1 MTPGR
6 TKACCKYS
14 LNAITEQSLS
24 KRLFFFIAIGGEYMK
39 EIKTRDRVKDIR
51 TLDKAANVAGRMK
64 NAYVRTKEQAEQ
76 TQQADTDS
84 PVGYAE
90 ARTTESAR
98 NVARETGHK
107 LSHQGKRLSEK
118 TRQKIRERHTREN
131 TPEPEQSETRKE
143 SPKAQRQESSSPKAP
158 ISSYE
163 PHQSENTSPD
173 YTIRGQNFTRDSARH
188 STERTVP
195 NYAGKETR
203 HGIKTVERGMKKSTC
218 TSEKT
223 LKASAKG
230 SIKTAGHGIK
240 TAERTSRAAI
250 KTTQATAKTAAKTAQ
265 TTARASRRAAQ
276 TAKAAA
282 KVAAF
287 TVKAVGKAIV
297 ATAKAMIAAVKSL
310 IAAIAA
316 GGWIAVV
323 AIVVIVLAASLLGS
337 VFGIF
342 ASEEGYDGAPSMPE
356 VVSQLN
362 EEFADEFDS
371 IIADNSHD
379 TLVVDNAGSASMVA
393 NWDEVLAVYDV
404 LVATDPENPTEVATL
419 DDEKIEKLRTVFWDM
434 NHISYSVDEVEIGMD
449 EETGEPITETVL
461 TITVSTSTAED
472 IISYYGLSTERAA
485 QVRELLQPEYA
496 ELFQR
501 LTGSYVDITLSE
513 DEIAA
518 IMETLPDDLSQ
529 ERKEVVLTA
538 YSLLDK
544 VSYFWGGKSLVL
556 GWDSRWGTPMKVTA
570 EDSSTTGT
578 VRSFGLDCSGF
589 VDWVF
594 YNSYNG
600 EYIIGHGGGASDQYS
615 YCNPISWNNAQ
626 PGDLVFYPGCEHVG
640 IVVKNE
646 AGTLTVI
653 HCASGY
659 NNVVMTQQATPS
671 LSGFMFVGRPDIYE
685 NGDG

>member
-1 MTPGR
+1 
-6 TKACCKYS
+6 
-14 LNAITEQSLS
+14 
-24 KRLFFFIAIGGEYMK
+24 MK
-39 EIKTRDRVKDIR
+39 EIKTRDTVKDIR
-51 TLDKAANVAGRMK
+51 TLDRAANVADKMK
-64 NAYVRTKEQAEQ
+64 NAYVRTKDQTEQ

-84 PVGYAE
+84 PIAYAE
-90 ARTTESAR
+90 DRTTESAHH
-98 NVARETGHK
+98 VARETGHK
-107 LSHQGKRLSEK
+107 LHHHGKRLSEK
-118 TRQKIRERHTREN
+118 TRQKIRERHTQKD
-131 TPEPEQSETRKE
+131 TPEPEQSEAKKE
-143 SPKAQRQESSSPKAP
+143 SSKAQRQESASPKA
-158 ISSYE
+158 SSYE
-163 PHQSENTSPD
+163 PHQSESISPD
-173 YTIRGQNFTRDSARH
+173 YTIRGQNFVRDSARL
-188 STERTVP
+188 STGTSS

-203 HGIKTVERGMKKSTC
+203 QGVKMAERGIKKSAR

-223 LKASAKG
+223 VKASTRG
-230 SIKTAGHGIK
+230 SIKTTKRGIK

-250 KTTQATAKTAAKTAQ
+250 KTTQMAAKTAAKTAQ
-265 TTARASRRAAQ
+265 ATARASRRAAQ
-276 TAKAAA
+276 AAKAAA

-287 TVKAVGKAIV
+287 TVKAVVKAIV
-297 ATAKAMIAAVKSL
+297 ATAKAIIATVKSL
-310 IAAIAA
+310 IAVITA

-323 AIVVIVLAASLLGS
+323 VIAVIILAASLLGS

-362 EEFADEFDS
+362 EEFSGKFDS
-371 IIADNSHD
+371 IIADNPHD

-419 DDEKIEKLRTVFWDM
+419 DDEKITQLRTVFWDM
-434 NHISYSVDEVEIGMD
+434 NHINYSVDEVEIGMD

-472 IISYYGLSTERAA
+472 MISYYGLSTERAA

-501 LTGSYVDITLSE
+501 LTGSYVDITLSA

-518 IMETLPDDLSQ
+518 IMETLPDDLSE
-529 ERKEVVLTA
+529 ERKGVVLTA

-544 VSYFWGGKSLVL
+544 VRYFWGGKSLVL

-570 EDSSTTGT
+570 ENSATTGT
-578 VRSFGLDCSGF
+578 VRPFGLDCSGF

-594 YNSYNG
+594 YNVYDG

-615 YCNPISWNNAQ
+615 YCDPIPWSSAQ

-640 IVVKNE
+640 IVVKND

-659 NNVVMTQQATPS
+659 NNVVMTQHTQGN
-671 LSGFMFVGRPDIYE
+671 GFAFVGRPQVYD
-685 NGDG
+685 N